1 MASNYDKILR
11 ATIELMN
18 EKGYHGTS
26 VKMIADKV
34 NVSKSTIF
42 HHFKSKEGIL
52 LALFEEAVPAATNEA
67 MLIAND
73 KNLTGSEKLK
83 KWIRHHLNEVATEGE
98 ILNVYLR
105 ESRFISDS
113 SKAIYKESQRVYAN
127 LIVKIIEQIQKED
140 KRAFKDLDPK
150 IVAHSILGMYN
161 SAVIWFDN
169 TGKISL
175 DDLADMMYE
184 IISGSFQKS
193 KGTPRKKT
201 KKAR

>member
-1 MASNYDKILR
+1 MASNYEKILQ

-34 NVSKSTIF
+34 GVSKSTIF

-52 LALFEEAVPAATNEA
+52 LALFEEAVPAATNDA

-73 KNLTGSEKLK
+73 KNLTGAEKLK
-83 KWIRHHLNEVATEGE
+83 KWIRHHLKEVATEGDV
-98 ILNVYLR
+98 LNVYLR
-105 ESRFISDS
+105 ESRFVSDS

-127 LIVKIIEQIQKED
+127 LIVRIIKQIQKED
-140 KRAFKDLDPK
+140 KKAFKNLDPK

-161 SAVIWFDN
+161 SAVIWFDKK
-169 TGKISL
+169 GKVSL
-175 DDLADMMYE
+175 DDLANMMYD
-184 IISGSFQKS
+184 IISGSFQKP
-193 KGTPRKKT
+193 KTTRKKKTT
-201 KKAR
+201 KR

>member
-1 MASNYDKILR
+1 MTSNYDKILK
-11 ATIELMN
+11 ATTELMN

-52 LALFEEAVPAATNEA
+52 LAIFEEAVPAATNEA

-73 KNLTGSEKLK
+73 KNLTGTEKLK
-83 KWIRHHLNEVATEGE
+83 KWVRQHLNEVATEGDV
-98 ILNVYLR
+98 LNVYLR

-127 LIVKIIEQIQKED
+127 SVVKIIKQIQKED
-140 KRAFKDLDPK
+140 KQAFKNLDAK

-161 SAVIWFDN
+161 SALIWLDKN
-169 TGKISL
+169 GKISL
-175 DDLADMMYE
+175 DDLADMMYK
-184 IISGSFQKS
+184 IVSGSFQKP
-193 KGTPRKKT
+193 KTARKKKT
-201 KKAR
+201 KTAR